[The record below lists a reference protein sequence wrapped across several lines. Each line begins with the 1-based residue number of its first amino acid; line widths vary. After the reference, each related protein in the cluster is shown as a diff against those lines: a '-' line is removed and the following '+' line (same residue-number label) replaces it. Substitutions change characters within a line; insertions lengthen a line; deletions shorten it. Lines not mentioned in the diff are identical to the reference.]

1 MLYFNVYFY
10 LFFIFACFLLFQ
22 LVNFLYTKPDRGLE
36 LSVWL
41 RAILMCHTAYLTTV
55 CYVQVVEDHLGDR
68 ILSLLPSLAF
78 CPHRPFPFLTPHILC
93 TLFLPLLSPPVF
105 LHPPLPLPSSPP
117 SLPSSSPRPPSPFTD
132 PSGDG
137 QSQWSVPVA

>member
-55 CYVQVVEDHLGDR
+55 CYVQVVEDLLGDR
-68 ILSLLPSLAF
+68 ILSCFPCLLSSPSLPISHSTHPLHALSTS
-78 CPHRPFPFLTPHILC
+78 PFPSRFPPSSSPSPFLSSL
-93 TLFLPLLSPPVF
+93 
-105 LHPPLPLPSSPP
+105 PPLF
-117 SLPSSSPRPPSPFTD
+117 LPSSSLPLYRSLR
-132 PSGDG
+132 
-137 QSQWSVPVA
+137 